1 MARITSFKN
10 STKYIV
16 VGGTAEISWS
26 IQGLALCFLIVGR
39 KISSIPKNHVAT
51 VVVGQRNLRIRI
63 VVLGFFSFTT
73 KSLNIRSSSSGP
85 SATKYARM
93 KPVSISTNGL
103 ATTPISIKIEISNR
117 INNTTL
123 KVPQAPDNY

>member
-10 STKYIV
+10 STKYVV
-16 VGGTAEISWS
+16 VGGTAVISWS

-51 VVVGQRNLRIRI
+51 VVVGQRNLKIRI
-63 VVLGFFSFTT
+63 IVIGIFSFTI
-73 KSLNIRSSSSGP
+73 KSLNLSCSSSGP
-85 SATKYARM
+85 SSTKYARM
-93 KPVSISTNGL
+93 KPVSINTNRL
-103 ATTPISIKIEISNR
+103 ATTPVSIKTEISNR

-123 KVPQAPDNY
+123 KVPQAPVN